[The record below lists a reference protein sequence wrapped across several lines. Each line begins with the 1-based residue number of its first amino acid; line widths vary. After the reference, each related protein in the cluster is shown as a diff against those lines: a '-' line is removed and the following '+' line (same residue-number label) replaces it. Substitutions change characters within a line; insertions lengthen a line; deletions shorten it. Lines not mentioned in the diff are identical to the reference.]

1 MEKRRT
7 ENRIEIMEEEEL
19 KKIPVG
25 PVCVED
31 LISEV
36 FSHLD
41 GGVLLCMCG
50 KRQELQGD

>member
-1 MEKRRT
+1 
-7 ENRIEIMEEEEL
+7 MEEEEL

-50 KRQELQGD
+50 KRQELQGDWGGEH